1 MTYNTL
7 ENAVRSA
14 ACKTLG
20 ARSKDFDKWLVTC
33 DPNEDIEIDD
43 FDLGTSVELSFEPH
57 ISPFIYFSS
66 DVVFFV
72 NLHGADGLGDIQ
84 VFFGNS
90 CSDIEA
96 AEVAAKDFLS
106 RDPSDSWY
114 IGAYFEEDCGLHMIR
129 EFTFDPESESDI
141 ESKIAS
147 CFSEL
152 LENETADKLR
162 SFIHYFED

>member
-33 DPNEDIEIDD
+33 DPHEDIEIDD
-43 FDLGTSVELSFEPH
+43 FDLGTSVELSFDPP
-57 ISPFIYFSS
+57 ISPFRYFSS
-66 DVVFFV
+66 DVVFYV
-72 NLHGADGLGDIQ
+72 SVHEGGIGDVQ
-84 VFFGNS
+84 VFFGETCHDVDS
-90 CSDIEA
+90 AEA
-96 AEVAAKDFLS
+96 AACDFLE
-106 RDPSDSWY
+106 RDDSDSWY
-114 IGAYFEEDCGLHMIR
+114 ISDDFDENSGLHLMR
-129 EFTFDPESESDI
+129 EVAFDLESESDI

>member
-20 ARSKDFDKWLVTC
+20 SRSKDFDEWLVTC

-43 FDLGTSVELSFEPH
+43 FDLGTSVELSLDPS
-57 ISPFIYFSS
+57 ISPFQYFSS
-66 DVVFFV
+66 DVVFYV
-72 NLHGADGLGDIQ
+72 SVHEGGIGDVQ
-84 VFFGNS
+84 VFFGEN
-90 CSDIEA
+90 CSDVVSVEA
-96 AEVAAKDFLS
+96 AACDFLV
-106 RDPSDSWY
+106 RDDSDSWY
-114 IGAYFEEDCGLHMIR
+114 IAEDFDENSGLHMIR

>member
-1 MTYNTL
+1 MNYNTL
-7 ENAVRSA
+7 ERITRQAV
-14 ACKTLG
+14 CKTLG
-20 ARSKDFDKWLVTC
+20 AESEKFDKWLITC
-33 DPNEDIEIDD
+33 NFNEDIEIED
-43 FDLGTSVELSFEPH
+43 FDLGTSVELTFDPS
-57 ISPFIYFSS
+57 ISPFTYFSS

-90 CSDIEA
+90 CVNTTS

-129 EFTFDPESESDI
+129 DFTFDPESESDI
-141 ESKIAS
+141 ESKITS

-162 SFIHYFED
+162 PFIHYFED